1 MGVSMIGLLGLL
13 VAFAGCVISVLCLG
27 VAHILYKKRSF
38 ERSETFAWGGRLAAV
53 LVAAA
58 LTVCC
63 AVLVWCF
70 FTGDNSIQYVLDNR
84 SNSVSDIAWL
94 YKLAGLWAGRQGS
107 LLFWAWLIA
116 VFNSVLVFATRKDAR
131 PLDNGALCIAQ
142 LVLTAFVSVLLFSE
156 ANMPFLTT
164 DSRYFAENGVLN
176 AAASMR
182 SMNALLEHWAM
193 AIHPPTLFIGYAGLT
208 LPFAYA
214 VAALIVD
221 DDSALWVNRSTGYLM
236 FSWLLLG
243 IGIGLGA
250 VWAYVVLGW
259 GGYWGWDPVENASL
273 LPWLVGVAL
282 IHSFTVYRQRGA
294 FKRWSVFCACL
305 AFCFVVLGTFITR
318 SGLVQSVHAFEGD
331 PVSLVMFGALIVL
344 SLLAGIVGLVVRR
357 KSFGAVNA
365 ADDDIESMA
374 SKEAAYYVNNLI
386 MVVFAVLLA
395 YMTVSSALPSWLPFG
410 GQSLSAGTYNAI
422 ARPLGIAYLAV
433 LAICPLLGWR
443 RTNKEAFWR
452 AARVPGLCA
461 LLLFVVLMVYFA
473 TYLLPSYN
481 AMIAMGG
488 TTAEGLLEQ
497 GAPAY
502 YNGLTVVGF
511 AVASLLV
518 FNALFMAVRALK
530 RVTGATLRRRLSL
543 FGGSVAHAAMG
554 VILVGLIGS
563 SMYVTEVTDYVPY
576 SEDEDATVEPF
587 VIQDFELQ
595 YTGNNIEELG
605 NGNVKYTVY
614 FDAYRDGAFVG
625 SVAPAVQV
633 VGATQQQ
640 KLEASVISFPL
651 EDLFVVY
658 RGVNENGDFSMDV
671 RVNPLIS
678 LVWVGF
684 GLLMVGCLIPLF
696 AKRAVR
702 REGDEGDDEP
712 ARVLAAEA
720 ATADEAADE
729 AAAERPGIV
738 EATVAEEVALVED
751 AEGDAAAGADGA
763 AAATAEGGAA
773 DSTDEAGAA
782 GAASAAADAGEGK

>member
-1 MGVSMIGLLGLL
+1 MIGLLGLL
-13 VAFAGCVISVLCLG
+13 VAFAGCVISILCLG
-27 VAHILYKKRSF
+27 VAHLLHKKRSF
-38 ERSETFAWGGRLAAV
+38 ERAETLAWGGRVAAV
-53 LVAAA
+53 LTAAA

-84 SNSVSDIAWL
+84 SNSTSPEAWL

-116 VFNSVLVFATRKDAR
+116 VFNAMLVFATRKDTR
-131 PLDNGALCIAQ
+131 PLDNGALCISQ

-156 ANMPFLTT
+156 SNMPFLVT
-164 DSRYFAENGVLN
+164 DARFFSEDGALSTM
-176 AAASMR
+176 ASAR

-208 LPFAYA
+208 IPFAYA
-214 VAALIVD
+214 VAALIVN
-221 DDSALWVNRSTGYLM
+221 DDSALWVNRSTSYLM

-305 AFCFVVLGTFITR
+305 TFCFVVLGTFITR

-344 SLLAGIVGLVVRR
+344 SLLAGIVGLLLRR
-357 KSFGAVNA
+357 RSFGAVNA
-365 ADDDIESMA
+365 ADDDIESMM

-422 ARPLGIAYLAV
+422 ARPLGIAYLAI
-433 LAICPLLGWR
+433 LAVCPLLGWR
-443 RTNKEAFWR
+443 RTDKKAFWR

-461 LLLFVVLMVYFA
+461 LLLFIVLMVYFA

-497 GAPAY
+497 GAPWY
-502 YNGLTVVGF
+502 YNGLAVVGF
-511 AVASLLV
+511 AVASLLF
-518 FNALFMAVRALK
+518 FNALFMAVRSLK
-530 RVTGATLRRRLSL
+530 HVGAGKIRRRLAL
-543 FGGSVAHAAMG
+543 FGGSVAHASMG
-554 VILVGLIGS
+554 IILVGLIGS
-563 SMYVTEVTDYVPY
+563 AMYVTEITGYLTY
-576 SEDEDATVEPF
+576 DEEADGTSDTF
-587 VIQDFELQ
+587 IIQDFELV
-595 YTGNNIEELG
+595 YKDNSIDELG
-605 NGNVKYTVY
+605 NGNVRYALT
-614 FDAYRDGAFVG
+614 FDAYKDGQFVG
-625 SVAPAVQV
+625 TVNPAVQL

-640 KLEASVISFPL
+640 KLEASVIGFPL

-658 RGVNENGDFSMDV
+658 RGVNDAGDYSMDV

-678 LVWVGF
+678 FVWVGF

-696 AKRAVR
+696 AKRASK
-702 REGDEGDDEP
+702 REDADADDAP
-712 ARVLAAEA
+712 TSVLAA
-720 ATADEAADE
+720 TA
-729 AAAERPGIV
+729 G
-738 EATVAEEVALVED
+738 
-751 AEGDAAAGADGA
+751 GDAAAGA
-763 AAATAEGGAA
+763 E
-773 DSTDEAGAA
+773 EAGAA
-782 GAASAAADAGEGK
+782 DAAATAADAGEGK

>member
-116 VFNSVLVFATRKDAR
+116 VFNSVLVFATRRGTR

-305 AFCFVVLGTFITR
+305 TFCFVVLGTFITR

-344 SLLAGIVGLVVRR
+344 SLLAGIVGLIVRR

-395 YMTVSSALPSWLPFG
+395 YLTVSSALPSWLPFG

-433 LAICPLLGWR
+433 L
-443 RTNKEAFWR
+443 
-452 AARVPGLCA
+452 
-461 LLLFVVLMVYFA
+461 
-473 TYLLPSYN
+473 
-481 AMIAMGG
+481 
-488 TTAEGLLEQ
+488 
-497 GAPAY
+497 
-502 YNGLTVVGF
+502 
-511 AVASLLV
+511 
-518 FNALFMAVRALK
+518 
-530 RVTGATLRRRLSL
+530 
-543 FGGSVAHAAMG
+543 
-554 VILVGLIGS
+554 
-563 SMYVTEVTDYVPY
+563 
-576 SEDEDATVEPF
+576 
-587 VIQDFELQ
+587 
-595 YTGNNIEELG
+595 
-605 NGNVKYTVY
+605 
-614 FDAYRDGAFVG
+614 
-625 SVAPAVQV
+625 
-633 VGATQQQ
+633 
-640 KLEASVISFPL
+640 
-651 EDLFVVY
+651 
-658 RGVNENGDFSMDV
+658 
-671 RVNPLIS
+671 
-678 LVWVGF
+678 
-684 GLLMVGCLIPLF
+684 
-696 AKRAVR
+696 
-702 REGDEGDDEP
+702 
-712 ARVLAAEA
+712 
-720 ATADEAADE
+720 
-729 AAAERPGIV
+729 
-738 EATVAEEVALVED
+738 
-751 AEGDAAAGADGA
+751 
-763 AAATAEGGAA
+763 
-773 DSTDEAGAA
+773 
-782 GAASAAADAGEGK
+782 

>member
-1 MGVSMIGLLGLL
+1 MSMIGLLGLL
-13 VAFAGCVISVLCLG
+13 VAFAGCVISILCLG
-27 VAHILYKKRSF
+27 VAHLLHKKRSF
-38 ERSETFAWGGRLAAV
+38 ERAETLAWGGRVAAV
-53 LVAAA
+53 LTAAA

-84 SNSVSDIAWL
+84 SNSTSPEAWL

-116 VFNSVLVFATRKDAR
+116 VFNAMLVFATRKDAR
-131 PLDNGALCIAQ
+131 PLDNGALCISQ

-156 ANMPFLTT
+156 SNMPFLVT
-164 DSRYFAENGVLN
+164 DARFFSEDGALSTM
-176 AAASMR
+176 ASAR

-208 LPFAYA
+208 IPFAYA
-214 VAALIVD
+214 VAALIVN
-221 DDSALWVNRSTGYLM
+221 DDSALWVNRSTSYLM

-305 AFCFVVLGTFITR
+305 TFCFVVLGTFITR

-344 SLLAGIVGLVVRR
+344 SLLAGIVGLLLRR
-357 KSFGAVNA
+357 RSFGAVNA
-365 ADDDIESMA
+365 ADDDIESMM

-422 ARPLGIAYLAV
+422 ARPLGIAYLAI
-433 LAICPLLGWR
+433 LAVCPLLGWR
-443 RTNKEAFWR
+443 RTDKKAFWR

-461 LLLFVVLMVYFA
+461 LLLFIVLMVYFA

-497 GAPAY
+497 GAPWY
-502 YNGLTVVGF
+502 YNGLAVVGF
-511 AVASLLV
+511 AVASLLF
-518 FNALFMAVRALK
+518 FNALFMAVRSLK
-530 RVTGATLRRRLSL
+530 HVGAGKIRRRLAL
-543 FGGSVAHAAMG
+543 FGGSVAHASMG
-554 VILVGLIGS
+554 IILVGLIGS
-563 SMYVTEVTDYVPY
+563 AMYVTEITGYLTY
-576 SEDEDATVEPF
+576 DEEADGTSDTF
-587 VIQDFELQ
+587 IIQDFELV
-595 YTGNNIEELG
+595 YKDNSIDELG
-605 NGNVKYTVY
+605 NGNVRYALT
-614 FDAYRDGAFVG
+614 FDAYKDGQFVG
-625 SVAPAVQV
+625 TVNPAVQL

-640 KLEASVISFPL
+640 KLEASVIGFPL

-658 RGVNENGDFSMDV
+658 RGVNDAGDYSMDV

-678 LVWVGF
+678 FVWVGF
-684 GLLMVGCLIPLF
+684 GLLMVGCLVPLF
-696 AKRAVR
+696 AKRASK
-702 REGDEGDDEP
+702 REDADADDAP
-712 ARVLAAEA
+712 TSVLAA
-720 ATADEAADE
+720 TA
-729 AAAERPGIV
+729 G
-738 EATVAEEVALVED
+738 
-751 AEGDAAAGADGA
+751 GDAAAGAD
-763 AAATAEGGAA
+763 
-773 DSTDEAGAA
+773 EAGAA
-782 GAASAAADAGEGK
+782 DAAATAAADAGEGK

>member
-1 MGVSMIGLLGLL
+1 MSMIGLLGLL
-13 VAFAGCVISVLCLG
+13 VAFAGCVISILCLG
-27 VAHILYKKRSF
+27 VAHLLHKKRSF
-38 ERSETFAWGGRLAAV
+38 ERAETLAWGGRVAAV
-53 LVAAA
+53 LTAAA

-84 SNSVSDIAWL
+84 SNSTSPEAWL

-116 VFNSVLVFATRKDAR
+116 VFNAMLVFATRKDTR
-131 PLDNGALCIAQ
+131 PLDNGALCISQ

-156 ANMPFLTT
+156 SNMPFLVT
-164 DSRYFAENGVLN
+164 DARFFSEDGALSTM
-176 AAASMR
+176 ASAR

-208 LPFAYA
+208 IPFAYA
-214 VAALIVD
+214 VAALIVN
-221 DDSALWVNRSTGYLM
+221 DDSARWVNRSTSYLM

-305 AFCFVVLGTFITR
+305 TFCFVVLGTFITR

-344 SLLAGIVGLVVRR
+344 SLLAGIVGLLLRR
-357 KSFGAVNA
+357 RSFGAVNA
-365 ADDDIESMA
+365 ADDDIESMM

-422 ARPLGIAYLAV
+422 ARPLGIAYLAI
-433 LAICPLLGWR
+433 LAVCPLLGWR
-443 RTNKEAFWR
+443 RTDKKAFWR

-461 LLLFVVLMVYFA
+461 LLLFIVLMVYFA

-497 GAPAY
+497 GAPWY
-502 YNGLTVVGF
+502 YNGLAVVGF
-511 AVASLLV
+511 AVASLLF
-518 FNALFMAVRALK
+518 FNALFMAVRSLK
-530 RVTGATLRRRLSL
+530 HVGAGKIRRRLAL
-543 FGGSVAHAAMG
+543 FGGSVAHASMG
-554 VILVGLIGS
+554 IILVGLIGS
-563 SMYVTEVTDYVPY
+563 AMYVTEITGYLTY
-576 SEDEDATVEPF
+576 DEEADGTSDTF
-587 VIQDFELQ
+587 IIQDFELV
-595 YTGNNIEELG
+595 YKDNSIDELG
-605 NGNVKYTVY
+605 NGNVRYALT
-614 FDAYRDGAFVG
+614 FDAYKDGQFVG
-625 SVAPAVQV
+625 TVNPAVQL

-640 KLEASVISFPL
+640 KLEASVIGFPL

-658 RGVNENGDFSMDV
+658 RGVNDAGDYSMDV

-678 LVWVGF
+678 FVWVGF

-696 AKRAVR
+696 AKRASK
-702 REGDEGDDEP
+702 REDADADDAP
-712 ARVLAAEA
+712 TSVLAA
-720 ATADEAADE
+720 TA
-729 AAAERPGIV
+729 G
-738 EATVAEEVALVED
+738 
-751 AEGDAAAGADGA
+751 GDAAAGA
-763 AAATAEGGAA
+763 E
-773 DSTDEAGAA
+773 EAGAA
-782 GAASAAADAGEGK
+782 DAAATAADAGEGK

>member
-27 VAHILYKKRSF
+27 VAHVLYKKRSF

-70 FTGDNSIQYVLDNR
+70 FTGDNTIQYVLDNR

-116 VFNSVLVFATRKDAR
+116 VFNSVLVFATRKDTR

-164 DSRYFAENGVLN
+164 DSRYFAENGALN

-214 VAALIVD
+214 VAALIVN

-305 AFCFVVLGTFITR
+305 TFCFVVLGTFITR

-344 SLLAGIVGLVVRR
+344 SLLAGIVGLIVRR
-357 KSFGAVNA
+357 KSFGAANA

-410 GQSLSAGTYNAI
+410 GPSLSAGTYNAI

-443 RTNKEAFWR
+443 RTDKQAFWR

-461 LLLFVVLMVYFA
+461 LVLFVVLMVYFA
-473 TYLLPSYN
+473 TYLLPSYD

-497 GAPAY
+497 GAPLY

-511 AVASLLV
+511 AVASLLF
-518 FNALFMAVRALK
+518 FNALFMAVRSLK
-530 RVTGATLRRRLSL
+530 RVTAATVRRRLAL

-554 VILVGLIGS
+554 IILVGLIGS
-563 SMYVTEVTDYVPY
+563 FMYVTEVTDYVPY
-576 SEDEDATVEPF
+576 YEDEDALVEPF

-614 FDAYRDGAFVG
+614 FDAYRDGTFVG
-625 SVAPAVQV
+625 AVAPAVQV

-696 AKRAVR
+696 AKRASK
-702 REGDEGDDEP
+702 REGDGGDDEP
-712 ARVLAAEA
+712 ARALAVEADVAAAEA
-720 ATADEAADE
+720 AEEADRA
-729 AAAERPGIV
+729 GIV

-751 AEGDAAAGADGA
+751 AEGDAAAGAD
-763 AAATAEGGAA
+763 E
-773 DSTDEAGAA
+773 
-782 GAASAAADAGEGK
+782 AAADGSAVANEGERK

>member
-1 MGVSMIGLLGLL
+1 MSMIGLLGLL
-13 VAFAGCVISVLCLG
+13 VAFAGCVISILCLG
-27 VAHILYKKRSF
+27 VAHLLHKKRSF
-38 ERSETFAWGGRLAAV
+38 ERAETLAWGGRVAAV
-53 LVAAA
+53 LTAAA

-84 SNSVSDIAWL
+84 SNSTSPEAWL

-116 VFNSVLVFATRKDAR
+116 VFNAMLVFATRKDTR
-131 PLDNGALCIAQ
+131 PLDNGALCISQ

-156 ANMPFLTT
+156 SNMPFLVT
-164 DSRYFAENGVLN
+164 DARFFSEDGALSTM
-176 AAASMR
+176 ASAR

-208 LPFAYA
+208 IPFAYA
-214 VAALIVD
+214 VAALIVN
-221 DDSALWVNRSTGYLM
+221 DDSALWVNRSTSYLM

-305 AFCFVVLGTFITR
+305 TFCFVVLGTFITR

-344 SLLAGIVGLVVRR
+344 SLLAGIVGLLLRR
-357 KSFGAVNA
+357 RSFGAVNA
-365 ADDDIESMA
+365 ADDDIESMM

-422 ARPLGIAYLAV
+422 ARPLGIAYLAI
-433 LAICPLLGWR
+433 LAVCPLLGWR
-443 RTNKEAFWR
+443 RTDRKAFWR

-461 LLLFVVLMVYFA
+461 LLLFIVLMVYFA

-497 GAPAY
+497 GAPWY
-502 YNGLTVVGF
+502 YNGLAVVGF
-511 AVASLLV
+511 AVASLLF
-518 FNALFMAVRALK
+518 FNALFMAVHSLK
-530 RVTGATLRRRLSL
+530 HVGAGKIRRRLAL
-543 FGGSVAHAAMG
+543 FGGSVAHASMG
-554 VILVGLIGS
+554 IILVGLIGS
-563 SMYVTEVTDYVPY
+563 AMYVTEITGYLTY
-576 SEDEDATVEPF
+576 DEEADGTSDTF
-587 VIQDFELQ
+587 IIQDFELV
-595 YTGNNIEELG
+595 YKDNSIDELG
-605 NGNVKYTVY
+605 NGNVRYALT
-614 FDAYRDGAFVG
+614 FDAYKDGQFVG
-625 SVAPAVQV
+625 TVNPAVQL

-640 KLEASVISFPL
+640 KLEASVIGFPL

-658 RGVNENGDFSMDV
+658 RGVNDAGDYSMDV

-678 LVWVGF
+678 FVWVGF
-684 GLLMVGCLIPLF
+684 GLLMVGCLVPLF
-696 AKRAVR
+696 AKRASK
-702 REGDEGDDEP
+702 REDADADDAP
-712 ARVLAAEA
+712 TSVLAA
-720 ATADEAADE
+720 TA
-729 AAAERPGIV
+729 G
-738 EATVAEEVALVED
+738 
-751 AEGDAAAGADGA
+751 GDAAAGAD
-763 AAATAEGGAA
+763 
-773 DSTDEAGAA
+773 EAGAA
-782 GAASAAADAGEGK
+782 DAASAAADAGEGK

>member
-1 MGVSMIGLLGLL
+1 MSMIGLLGLL
-13 VAFAGCVISVLCLG
+13 VAFAGCVISILCLG
-27 VAHILYKKRSF
+27 VAHLLHKKRSF
-38 ERSETFAWGGRLAAV
+38 ERAETLAWGGRVAAV
-53 LVAAA
+53 LTAAA

-84 SNSVSDIAWL
+84 SNSTSPEAWL

-116 VFNSVLVFATRKDAR
+116 VFNAVLVFATRKDAR
-131 PLDNGALCIAQ
+131 PLDNGALCISQ

-156 ANMPFLTT
+156 SNMPFLVT
-164 DSRYFAENGVLN
+164 DARFFSEDGALSTM
-176 AAASMR
+176 ASAR

-208 LPFAYA
+208 IPFAYA
-214 VAALIVD
+214 VAALIVN
-221 DDSALWVNRSTGYLM
+221 DDSALWVNRSTSYLM

-305 AFCFVVLGTFITR
+305 TFCFVVLGTFITR

-344 SLLAGIVGLVVRR
+344 SLLAGIVGLLLRR
-357 KSFGAVNA
+357 RSFGAVNA
-365 ADDDIESMA
+365 ADDDIESMM

-422 ARPLGIAYLAV
+422 ARPLGIAYLAI

-443 RTNKEAFWR
+443 RTDKKAFWR

-461 LLLFVVLMVYFA
+461 LLLFIVLMVYFA

-497 GAPAY
+497 GAPWY
-502 YNGLTVVGF
+502 YNGLAVVGF
-511 AVASLLV
+511 AVASLLF
-518 FNALFMAVRALK
+518 FNALFMAVRSLK
-530 RVTGATLRRRLSL
+530 HVGAGKIRRRLAL
-543 FGGSVAHAAMG
+543 FGGSVAHASMG
-554 VILVGLIGS
+554 IILVGLIGS
-563 SMYVTEVTDYVPY
+563 AMYVTEITGYLTY
-576 SEDEDATVEPF
+576 DEEADGTSDTF
-587 VIQDFELQ
+587 IIQDFELV
-595 YTGNNIEELG
+595 YKDNSIDELG
-605 NGNVKYTVY
+605 NGNVRYALT
-614 FDAYRDGAFVG
+614 FDAYKDGQFVG
-625 SVAPAVQV
+625 TVNPAVQL

-640 KLEASVISFPL
+640 KLEASVIGFPL

-658 RGVNENGDFSMDV
+658 RGVNDAGDYSMDV

-678 LVWVGF
+678 FVWVGF

-696 AKRAVR
+696 AKRASK
-702 REGDEGDDEP
+702 REDADADDAP
-712 ARVLAAEA
+712 TSVLAA
-720 ATADEAADE
+720 TG
-729 AAAERPGIV
+729 PG
-738 EATVAEEVALVED
+738 
-751 AEGDAAAGADGA
+751 GDAAAGA
-763 AAATAEGGAA
+763 E
-773 DSTDEAGAA
+773 EAGAA
-782 GAASAAADAGEGK
+782 DAAATAADAGEGK